1 MDRILQDY
9 RYYLRMERRLSP
21 NTVAAYGR
29 DVAELLAAL
38 ELEPRAVRTEDIER
52 YLASRAGGDSRSEP
66 GMTTQGTRFRVKP
79 GMTTEEPRMTGKTE
93 PGMTG
98 NEEPGVTKEEL
109 GMTGTGTGK
118 GHLAA
123 GNSPAKLSKRSQARL
138 LSSLRSFFDWLILEG
153 ERKDNPCDRI
163 DAPKLGRYL
172 PEVLSVEE
180 VESILDSVDTNAG
193 WTGLRDRAILEILY
207 GCGLRVSEACSLQ
220 ISHVYLQE
228 GFVRVVGKGDKE
240 RLVPLGELAAD
251 AFRNYLDARPQ
262 AAEPAF
268 DDVAFDDVAF
278 LNKNG
283 RPLSRVAI
291 FNLVKKQALLAGV
304 RKEISPHTFRHSFA
318 THLIENGA
326 DLRVVQEML
335 GHESILTTEIYTH
348 IDAATW
354 QRAILDHHPRR

>member
-1 MDRILQDY
+1 MEETRILKDY

-29 DVAELLAAL
+29 DVAELLEAL

-66 GMTTQGTRFRVKP
+66 GMTKQG
-79 GMTTEEPRMTGKTE
+79 PRMTK
-93 PGMTG
+93 
-98 NEEPGVTKEEL
+98 
-109 GMTGTGTGK
+109 
-118 GHLAA
+118 A
-123 GNSPAKLSKRSQARL
+123 LSKRSQARL

-153 ERKDNPCDRI
+153 ERQDNPCDRI

-180 VESILDSVDTNAG
+180 VTAILESVDTAAG

-240 RLVPLGELAAD
+240 RLVPLGEMAAD
-251 AFRNYLDARPQ
+251 AFKSYLDARPA
-262 AAEPAF
+262 AAEP
-268 DDVAFDDVAF
+268 AFDDVAF

-348 IDAATW
+348 IDTATW

>member
-1 MDRILQDY
+1 MPAPDTRIIQDY
-9 RYYLRMERRLSP
+9 RYHLRMERQLSP
-21 NTVAAYGR
+21 NTVAAYSR
-29 DVAELLAAL
+29 DASEFLTAV
-38 ELEPRAVRTEDIER
+38 ELEPRAVRTDDIER
-52 YLASRAGGDSRSEP
+52 YLAARAAE
-66 GMTTQGTRFRVKP
+66 
-79 GMTTEEPRMTGKTE
+79 
-93 PGMTG
+93 
-98 NEEPGVTKEEL
+98 
-109 GMTGTGTGK
+109 
-118 GHLAA
+118 
-123 GNSPAKLSKRSQARL
+123 LSKRSQARL

-153 ERKDNPCDRI
+153 ERKDNPCDRV

-180 VESILDSVDTNAG
+180 VTSILESVDTAAG

-207 GCGLRVSEACSLQ
+207 GCGLRVSEACGLQ
-220 ISHVYLQE
+220 ISHVYLTE

-240 RLVPLGELAAD
+240 RLVPLGEMAAD
-251 AFRNYLDARPQ
+251 AFAQYLQARPE

-268 DDVAFDDVAF
+268 DDIAF

-348 IDAATW
+348 IDTATW
-354 QRAILDHHPRR
+354 QAAILAHHPRR

>member
-1 MDRILQDY
+1 MAPESRILRDY

-29 DVAELLAAL
+29 DVAELLEAL
-38 ELEPRAVRTEDIER
+38 DLAPRAIRTEDIER
-52 YLASRAGGDSRSEP
+52 YLKSRMAGDSP
-66 GMTTQGTRFRVKP
+66 VKP
-79 GMTTEEPRMTGKTE
+79 A
-93 PGMTG
+93 
-98 NEEPGVTKEEL
+98 ND
-109 GMTGTGTGK
+109 GK
-118 GHLAA
+118 GA
-123 GNSPAKLSKRSQARL
+123 LSKRSQARL
-138 LSSLRSFFDWLILEG
+138 LSALKSFFDWLVLEG

-180 VESILDSVDTNAG
+180 VTAILDSVGDKT
-193 WTGLRDRAILEILY
+193 WMDLRDRAILEILY
-207 GCGLRVSEACSLQ
+207 GCGLRVSEACGLL

-240 RLVPLGELAAD
+240 RLVPLGEVAAD
-251 AFRNYLDARPQ
+251 AFRAYLDVRPQ
-262 AAEPAF
+262 AAEP
-268 DDVAFDDVAF
+268 AFDDVAF

-348 IDAATW
+348 IDTATW
-354 QRAILDHHPRR
+354 QAAILAHHPRR